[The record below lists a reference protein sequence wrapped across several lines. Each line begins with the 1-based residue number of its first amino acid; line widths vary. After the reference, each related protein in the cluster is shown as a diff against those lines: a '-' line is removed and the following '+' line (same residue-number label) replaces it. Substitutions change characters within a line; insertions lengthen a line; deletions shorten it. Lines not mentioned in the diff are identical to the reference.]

1 MIPGTRESFPS
12 ITDYDLSA
20 APWMK
25 SPKNRVSGAV
35 FSKVVNAW
43 WESLARLRV
52 WSHFFLYLNVEG
64 VDATLLK
71 TNWVMVSTVL
81 EACALENH
89 EWILNQHYHWYMR
102 EQVKLIRGLCT
113 KTFAFHS
120 LYPGDVRKD
129 FHMVT
134 TLAAVTAVVF
144 LGTLGTVFCMCSTLP
159 YCFVLKIRAYIPLSM
174 YNPMKRDPRTIS

>member
-12 ITDYDLSA
+12 ITDYDRSA
-20 APWMK
+20 APLMK

-113 KTFAFHS
+113 MTFAFHS

-134 TLAAVTAVVF
+134 N
-144 LGTLGTVFCMCSTLP
+144 
-159 YCFVLKIRAYIPLSM
+159 YLSS
-174 YNPMKRDPRTIS
+174 RDSRGIF